1 MQYHAPR
8 IRSAGKK
15 MGFFVLMMMSHIEV
29 TSHSKGPQPSTLN
42 ILFLNFAIPV
52 ETSNLHLSVI
62 DVHY

>member
-1 MQYHAPR
+1 
-8 IRSAGKK
+8 